1 MNRSD
6 TSSASNSVPQSLA
19 PTMHPT
25 SFRVLVALVLI
36 VPAAVMAGDNDALVA
51 DLGHD
56 WAIVNYRLSGIAQT
70 TAFEMLVEWA
80 DGAVNRHPDSA
91 DLLIWDGIIKSSFA
105 DASGGGS
112 LSLAREAKASLEAAM
127 AVDDTAMH
135 GSAYAS
141 LGSLYLKVPGWPLG
155 FGSDKKAV
163 QLLEKALEIDP
174 DGMDSNYFYA
184 DYLMHRREYGEA
196 ERYLLKAQ
204 SAAPR
209 PGRPIA
215 DEGRRKEILAALSVA
230 REKLQHPGS

>member
-1 MNRSD
+1 
-6 TSSASNSVPQSLA
+6 
-19 PTMHPT
+19 
-25 SFRVLVALVLI
+25 
-36 VPAAVMAGDNDALVA
+36 
-51 DLGHD
+51 
-56 WAIVNYRLSGIAQT
+56 
-70 TAFEMLVEWA
+70 
-80 DGAVNRHPDSA
+80 
-91 DLLIWDGIIKSSFA
+91 
-105 DASGGGS
+105 
-112 LSLAREAKASLEAAM
+112 M

-174 DGMDSNYFYA
+174 DGIDSNYFYA
-184 DYLMHRREYGEA
+184 DYLMHEKEYGEA

-230 REKLQHPGS
+230 REKLQHSGS

>member
-1 MNRSD
+1 MGHELRKEVD
-6 TSSASNSVPQSLA
+6 SASLA
-19 PTMHPT
+19 AIMHPT
-25 SFRVLVALVLI
+25 SFRVLAALVLI
-36 VPAAVMAGDNDALVA
+36 MPAAVLAEDEDALVA
-51 DLGHD
+51 ELGHD
-56 WAIVNYRLSGIAQT
+56 WAIVNYRFSGDAQT
-70 TAFEMLVEWA
+70 TAFEMLVERA
-80 DGAVNRHPDSA
+80 DGAVTRHPDSA

-105 DASGGGS
+105 GTRGS
-112 LSLAREAKASLEAAM
+112 FGSMSLAREAKASLEAAM

-174 DGMDSNYFYA
+174 DGIDSNYFYA
-184 DYLMHRREYGEA
+184 DYLMHEKEYGEA

-230 REKLQHPGS
+230 REKLQHSGS